1 MANEYFRGTRKL
13 KRRGVTNRETNQKKF
28 PILLCII
35 LIFKKKK
42 KKKEADNIFRESHS
56 HYTEKK
62 KKIGF
67 TQPYIQIFVIPSAF
81 L

>member
-28 PILLCII
+28 PIPLCII

-62 KKIGF
+62 KNWFYTTI
-67 TQPYIQIFVIPSAF
+67 QYQIFVIPSAF

>member
-42 KKKEADNIFRESHS
+42 KRRKQTIFLENHIRI
-56 HYTEKK
+56 TRKK
-62 KKIGF
+62 KKNWFYTTI
-67 TQPYIQIFVIPSAF
+67 QYQIFVIPSAF